1 MDENTTTLT
10 KDTPKGLTKSFTRT
24 LSKHLQN
31 FSTRTRARKTMTLL
45 SIQGRWKFS
54 RSLHSALRAFCVAA
68 KRPPCNLH
76 SSAPWNSNAIAK
88 NMQHHTSKV
97 PLLPRKMTMQCPEPR
112 ACYHADVCKSGVFA
126 TTRKIISNHMIAIVF
141 HSLTHLQND
150 MTCDSFPHRHT
161 FLCNTFPTGWHS
173 TPFEIS
179 PNIALAI

>member
-24 LSKHLQN
+24 LSKLQN
-31 FSTRTRARKTMTLL
+31 FSTRTARKNSQDLC
-45 SIQGRWKFS
+45 WKFS
-54 RSLHSALRAFCVAA
+54 RSLHSALRAFVAA

-97 PLLPRKMTMQCPEPR
+97 PLLPLKMTMQCPEHR

-161 FLCNTFPTGWHS
+161 FLCNTFPTGCYS